1 VKPETYD
8 IQPQGYCLRHTTEC
22 QNLDAMSYPIDLD
35 ANDYAGSYSSW
46 FLWPMFSFQVY
57 PGNVLNTYHWR
68 PVDSGRVVVWRGWYL
83 TDGSYSEIIRNLA
96 IQDRQTTVE
105 EDIHLVVSVHKGL
118 GSRDYVP
125 GPLVL
130 DPSCGVNSEHSIRA
144 LQQWMREALNHD

>member
-1 VKPETYD
+1 MKPETYD

-68 PVDSGRVVVWRGWYL
+68 PVDSGRVVVGRGW
-83 TDGSYSEIIRNLA
+83 
-96 IQDRQTTVE
+96 
-105 EDIHLVVSVHKGL
+105 
-118 GSRDYVP
+118 
-125 GPLVL
+125 
-130 DPSCGVNSEHSIRA
+130 
-144 LQQWMREALNHD
+144 